1 MSLTCQERAIGVV
14 PEGSAMSKTA
24 SLADV
29 VGFAEADELVKA
41 ASPRPV
47 LANMVKL
54 THVSIVFT
62 VSWGWLMPW
71 QPIWWL
77 NTFGIPM
84 MILHWITND
93 KVCFLTTL
101 EDSLRGD
108 ERAGTPDQAPF
119 MPRLAAIFGI
129 TISEDLN
136 TKLAYSVSI
145 FSWCVC
151 VGRIAWLHLPM

>member
-1 MSLTCQERAIGVV
+1 M
-14 PEGSAMSKTA
+14 PEGRAMSKTA
-24 SLADV
+24 SLTDI
-29 VGFAEADELVKA
+29 VGIAEADELVKA
-41 ASPRPV
+41 ASPRPI
-47 LANMVKL
+47 LANLVKL
-54 THVSIVFT
+54 THTSIVLI

-71 QPIWWL
+71 QAIWWL
-77 NTFGIPM
+77 NVFGIPM
-84 MILHWITND
+84 MILHWRTND